1 MSLTQIAPVKR
12 ETPLEVDGLNQVN
25 LVLIKPS
32 CYDDEGYV
40 VSHFRGVLPSNTLAC
55 LASLTEK
62 ACQNLHLKDI
72 QFRTSLID
80 EGVMRINFRR
90 IIRSQRPGS
99 KTIIC
104 LVGVQTHQFPR
115 ASDIATRFREAGLT
129 VIIGGFHVSG
139 YLAMLPGIPSDIQ
152 SLMDQGVTIVK
163 GEVEE
168 AWQSVLEDAV
178 RGELLPLYDFS
189 DDKPDLSSA
198 PVPVLERSILKKF
211 VSSNYGTIDCGRGCP
226 FNCSFCT
233 IINVQGRKMRVRS
246 PEAIANAIRK
256 NYRENGVSFYFFTDD
271 NYARNKNWD
280 SILDALIALREEE
293 NIPVEFMMQVDVL
306 SHKTTGFIE
315 KARRAGCSNVFI
327 GMESINDSNL
337 KAAGKRQNKVKDYR
351 ALIDAYRN
359 AEIAT
364 HVGFIVGFPF
374 DTPESL
380 RSDLDRLANEVG
392 VDMASFFVLTPL
404 PGSRDHLEM
413 HNSGAYM
420 HPDYNKYDSQHV
432 TMDFPNFPDE
442 ESLMNQYWEAW
453 ENFYSFESM
462 RRILKRAPHRNYWN
476 LFRNFLWYKYAAVIE
491 RRHPMMTGFLRL
503 KGRTALRPGVAPL
516 PRAQYFTKRFK
527 ELKIQMFATVHL
539 LLEMQLLWLET
550 RKKSQAEQRVLDE
563 LQQLRSN
570 PSLRV
575 RLDEI
580 QTAYIR
586 ARQALPD
593 LQVPS
598 RFRLFLTKWSPF
610 SSFSGFYSAEDIL
623 AFWNRSLQELQRG
636 RIFKLSFLTLLQRM
650 WQDFWLS
657 VHFAAAWMR
666 KSGAT

>member
-1 MSLTQIAPVKR
+1 MSLTQIAPLKR
-12 ETPLEVDGLNQVN
+12 ETSLEIDGLNRVN

-55 LASLTEK
+55 LASLTER
-62 ACQNLHLKDI
+62 ACRSLSLKGLHFK
-72 QFRTSLID
+72 TTLID
-80 EGVMRINFRR
+80 EAVMRINFRR
-90 IIRSQRPGS
+90 IIRSHRSGS
-99 KTIIC
+99 KTIVC

-115 ASDIATRFREAGLT
+115 ASDIAARFREAGLT

-139 YLAMLPGIPSDIQ
+139 HLAMLPGIPSDIQ

-178 RGELLPLYDFS
+178 RGKLLPLYDFS
-189 DDKPDLSSA
+189 EEKPDLSSA

-271 NYARNKNWD
+271 NWARNKNWD

-306 SHKTTGFIE
+306 SHKINGFIK

-337 KAAGKRQNKVKDYR
+337 KAAGKKQNKVEDYR
-351 ALIDAYRN
+351 TLIDAYRN

-380 RSDLDRLANEVG
+380 RKDLDRLANEVG

-413 HNSGAYM
+413 NNSGAYM
-420 HPDYNKYDSQHV
+420 DSDYNRYDSQHV
-432 TMDFPNFPDE
+432 TMDFPNFPDD
-442 ESLMNQYWEAW
+442 ESFMNQYWQAW
-453 ENFYSFESM
+453 EDFYSFESM
-462 RRILKRAPHRNYWN
+462 RRILRRAPHRNYWN

-491 RRHPMMTGFLRL
+491 RRHPMMTGLLRL
-503 KGRTALRPGVAPL
+503 KGRTALRPGIAPL
-516 PRAQYFTKRFK
+516 PRKQYVVKRFR
-527 ELKIQMFATVHL
+527 ELKSQLFATISL

-550 RKKSQAEQRVLDE
+550 RKKSQAEQHVLDE

-586 ARQALPD
+586 ARKALPD
-593 LQVPS
+593 LDVPS
-598 RFRLFLTKWSPF
+598 RFRLFVRKWSPF

-636 RIFKLSFLTLLQRM
+636 RIFKLSFPTLFPRI
-650 WQDFWLS
+650 WHDFWLS